1 MAKYKTTGCFKFLIF
16 LILAVPVAFLASSY
30 YHGEDPL
37 AYVKEKVS
45 QVSTSSETSSSANT
59 AELEDAELE
68 INSLLNKIRELEREN
83 ENLTRLLD
91 EKQKEI
97 SALQLGN

>member
-1 MAKYKTTGCFKFLIF
+1 MPKYKTTGCFKFLIF
-16 LILAVPVAFLASSY
+16 LILAVPVAFIASSY

-37 AYVKEKVS
+37 AYVKEKIS
-45 QVSTSSETSSSANT
+45 NVSTSSETSSPANT
-59 AELEDAELE
+59 TALDDAELE
-68 INSLLNKIRELEREN
+68 INSLRNNIRDLEREN

-97 SALQLGN
+97 NALKLGN

>member
-1 MAKYKTTGCFKFLIF
+1 MPKYKTTGCFKFLIF

-37 AYVKEKVS
+37 AYVKDKIS
-45 QVSTSSETSSSANT
+45 QVSTSSETSSAST
-59 AELEDAELE
+59 ADLEDAEVE
-68 INSLLNKIRELEREN
+68 INSLRNKIRDLEKEN

>member
-16 LILAVPVAFLASSY
+16 LIIAVPVAFLISSY

-37 AYVKEKVS
+37 SSIKDKISTISESS
-45 QVSTSSETSSSANT
+45 QTDDARTDDSTLQIN
-59 AELEDAELE
+59 ELR
-68 INSLLNKIRELEREN
+68 NQIRDLEREN
-83 ENLTRLLD
+83 DNLSKLLK

-97 SALQLGN
+97 DALKPTEI

>member
-16 LILAVPVAFLASSY
+16 LILAVPVAFLISSY

-37 AYVKEKVS
+37 SMIKDKISTVS
-45 QVSTSSETSSSANT
+45 ENSQTTDKRNDDST
-59 AELEDAELE
+59 LE
-68 INSLLNKIRELEREN
+68 INELRNQIRDLEREN
-83 ENLTRLLD
+83 DNLTKLLK

-97 SALQLGN
+97 DALKPAEI

>member
-1 MAKYKTTGCFKFLIF
+1 MPKYKTTGCFKFLIF

-45 QVSTSSETSSSANT
+45 QVSTSTETSSNT
-59 AELEDAELE
+59 AALGDAELE
-68 INSLLNKIRELEREN
+68 INSLRNEIRDLEREN
-83 ENLTRLLD
+83 ENLSRLLD
-91 EKQKEI
+91 QKQKEI
-97 SALQLGN
+97 DNLKSGN

>member
-1 MAKYKTTGCFKFLIF
+1 MPKYKTTGCFKFLIF

-45 QVSTSSETSSSANT
+45 EVSSPTTKTSPSNT
-59 AELEDAELE
+59 AALDDAEVE
-68 INSLLNKIRELEREN
+68 INSLRNQIRDLEREN
-83 ENLTRLLD
+83 ENLSRLLD

-97 SALQLGN
+97 SALKMGN

>member
-1 MAKYKTTGCFKFLIF
+1 MPKYKTTGCFKFLIF

-37 AYVKEKVS
+37 AYVKEKVN
-45 QVSTSSETSSSANT
+45 QVSTSAETSSNT
-59 AELEDAELE
+59 AAIDDAELE
-68 INSLLNKIRELEREN
+68 INSLRNEIRDLEREN

-97 SALQLGN
+97 NSLKSGN